1 LKEESKEKR
10 ENQYENSKD
19 LTFIDQNHVIQS
31 SSVHVLTIA
40 KESDHSVEL
49 IIGSE
54 LQKEIHKN
62 SGQSYQK
69 LPSKLSGSYASFG
82 SSTSFS
88 ALQELQ
94 TKENSG
100 NSQESLSETVKEKK
114 NERPPYSYNVLII
127 MAIRSSPTRKMSL
140 HQILEFICTKF
151 LYYRENQ
158 TGWRNSIRHNLSCMM
173 FFSRFQIIVYRH

>member
-1 LKEESKEKR
+1 MKEESKEKR

-19 LTFIDQNHVIQS
+19 LTLMDQNHVIQS
-31 SSVHVLTIA
+31 SSVHELTIA

-54 LQKEIHKN
+54 KQKEIQKN
-62 SGQSYQK
+62 SGQSNQK
-69 LPSKLSGSYASFG
+69 LPSKLTGSCASFE

-88 ALQELQ
+88 DLQELQ

-114 NERPPYSYNVLII
+114 IERPRYSFNVLII
-127 MAIRSSPTRKMSL
+127 MAIRSSPTRKMAL

-151 LYYRENQ
+151 PYYRENQ
-158 TGWRNSIRHNLSCMM
+158 TGWKDSIRHNLSCM
-173 FFSRFQIIVYRH
+173 IILHGFKF